1 MSIQKIAGRYA
12 KSLIDLAIEQNK
24 LEVIKE
30 DVKLFK
36 SVTSNRE
43 FYLVMKSPIINA
55 GKKQSI
61 LKAIFEGKLDATT
74 MAFLNII
81 VVKGREAY
89 LPEIADSFMDQYNA
103 IHQLSKLT
111 VTTAVAMDDAAL
123 DSIRKKVLASGIT
136 TTNLEIIAKVDPA
149 IIGGFILE
157 FGDRLYDDS
166 ITHKLELLKQEFKTN
181 YFEKQI

>member
-1 MSIQKIAGRYA
+1 
-12 KSLIDLAIEQNK
+12 
-24 LEVIKE
+24 
-30 DVKLFK
+30 
-36 SVTSNRE
+36 
-43 FYLVMKSPIINA
+43 
-55 GKKQSI
+55 
-61 LKAIFEGKLDATT
+61 

-89 LPEIADSFMDQYNA
+89 LPEIADSFMDQYNG

>member
-61 LKAIFEGKLDATT
+61 LKAIFEGK
-74 MAFLNII
+74 
-81 VVKGREAY
+81 
-89 LPEIADSFMDQYNA
+89 
-103 IHQLSKLT
+103 
-111 VTTAVAMDDAAL
+111 
-123 DSIRKKVLASGIT
+123 
-136 TTNLEIIAKVDPA
+136 
-149 IIGGFILE
+149 IGCNYHGF
-157 FGDRLYDDS
+157 
-166 ITHKLELLKQEFKTN
+166 
-181 YFEKQI
+181 FEYYCGERS